1 MKQLLF
7 TFVAMLTLTF
17 QSEARTLGFS
27 AGHLDTFNTGLMN
40 GLISHA
46 KSIAGIE
53 ILTEDAGGDTQLQ
66 IKQVEKLAAAKVDA
80 LIVMLDDG
88 DLGAQMTK
96 IAANAGIPLV
106 FVNNIPANIEDLP
119 DNQVVVASD
128 ERESGTLQTKEVC
141 ALLKGEGRV
150 AVLVG
155 EPAHAAA
162 RARTEDIDSVIS
174 TEPCAGIHV
183 VERQSAYWSLS
194 DADYQVQEWLS
205 AGAQFDAVIANND
218 DMALGAVQALK
229 RNGVKMTDVIVA
241 GIDAIPDALKAVE
254 SGDMDVTVFQNA
266 AAQGAGS
273 VDAALSLIDGQ
284 KVSRMNFVPFELVTR
299 QNVSRYA
306 AQSN

>member
-7 TFVAMLTLTF
+7 TFVAMLTLTC

-46 KSIAGIE
+46 KSKAGIE

-96 IAANAGIPLV
+96 IAATAGIPLV

-141 ALLKGEGRV
+141 ALLKGKGRV

-174 TEPCAGIHV
+174 TEPCTGIHV

-194 DADYQVQEWLS
+194 DADHQVQEWLS

-241 GIDAIPDALKAVE
+241 GVDAIPDALKAVE

-299 QNVSRYA
+299 QNVARYA
-306 AQSN
+306 AQNN

>member
-7 TFVAMLTLTF
+7 TFVAMLTLTC
-17 QSEARTLGFS
+17 QLEARTLGFS

-46 KSIAGIE
+46 KGIAGIE

-96 IAANAGIPLV
+96 IAATAGIPLV

-141 ALLKGEGRV
+141 ALLKGKGRV

-174 TEPCAGIHV
+174 TEPCTGIHV

-194 DADYQVQEWLS
+194 DADHQIQEWLS

-241 GIDAIPDALKAVE
+241 GVDAIPDALKAVE

-273 VDAALSLIDGQ
+273 VDAELSLIDGQ
-284 KVSRMNFVPFELVTR
+284 KVPRMNFVPFELVTR